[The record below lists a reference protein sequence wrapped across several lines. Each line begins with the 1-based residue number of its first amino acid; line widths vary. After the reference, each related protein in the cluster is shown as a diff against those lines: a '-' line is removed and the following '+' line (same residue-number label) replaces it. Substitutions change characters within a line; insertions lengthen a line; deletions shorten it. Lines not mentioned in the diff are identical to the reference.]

1 MGGTSPFGLR
11 KGVPVY
17 VQETILAPRRI
28 LISGERRGYLL

>member
-17 VQETILAPRRI
+17 VQDAPRRI